1 MRITEI
7 QTSTFDKNDP
17 IAQTY
22 AKIYPKLFKDFEQMN
37 PGLQSHIRYPNTLF
51 EIQASIYGRYHMKD
65 VSVFYQNE
73 DNWDLANEIYGTE
86 SVVMSPNYYIYK
98 LPGEKNA
105 EFVSSVA
112 YTPENKK
119 NMTALFVARS
129 DGKDYGKLVLYQ
141 FPKSKTVYGP
151 EQIEAMIDQNTE
163 ISKEFSLWN
172 SNGST
177 YSRGNLFIIPIEDSI
192 LYVEP
197 VYLEATNSSIPEVK
211 RVIVAYGDK
220 IAYESTL
227 ADALASLFGE
237 SEITSGTTSNNGST
251 NTQAHLSQKQL
262 INKTVEAYEKAKSA
276 QEKGDWAAYGKYLK
290 EMEGYLNKLQ

>member
-1 MRITEI
+1 
-7 QTSTFDKNDP
+7 
-17 IAQTY
+17 
-22 AKIYPKLFKDFEQMN
+22 
-37 PGLQSHIRYPNTLF
+37 
-51 EIQASIYGRYHMKD
+51 MKD

-86 SVVMSPNYYIYK
+86 SVVMQPNYYIYK
-98 LPGEKNA
+98 LPGEKSA

-129 DGKDYGKLVLYQ
+129 DGENYGKLVLYQ
-141 FPKSKTVYGP
+141 FPESKTVYGP
-151 EQIEAMIDQNTE
+151 EQVEAMIDQNTE

-172 SNGST
+172 SNGSK

-211 RVIVAYGDK
+211 RVIVAFGDK

-227 ADALASLFGE
+227 GDALAELFGE
-237 SEITSGTTSNNGST
+237 SSITEGTTPEGNGQT
-251 NTQAHLSQKQL
+251 TTGMSQKQL
-262 INKTVEAYEKAKSA
+262 IDKVVEAYNNA
-276 QEKGDWAAYGKYLK
+276 QNAQQNGNWASYGKYLQ
-290 EMEGYLNKLQ
+290 EMEKYLTQLQK